1 MQVVLTLVGL
11 LEIKYILRGQNFLVI
26 IPKELEVTDF
36 RI

>member
-1 MQVVLTLVGL
+1 MQVVLTPVGL
-11 LEIKYILRGQNFLVI
+11 LEIEYILRGQTFLVI